1 MNISEN
7 NNVKMGSICMKYPF
21 VSVVVGIRNEEK
33 FIEECV
39 ESLLNLDYPKDSYEI
54 IIVDGMSTDK
64 TRDIVQKYPIKLLL
78 NERKNVAAARNLGV
92 KNARGELVAFT
103 DGDCKVDSQWLKTLV
118 REMAD
123 SPEDVVC
130 FGGPN
135 LIFDTDPVFGRV
147 VGYAQESFLG
157 SGGSAQSKN
166 STKKHYVG
174 SLPNCNAMYKK
185 AAIQDVGGFDERFV
199 VGQDGDLNYRIG
211 KKGNKFLY
219 IPNAQVLHHRRGTL
233 KSFSVRM
240 FKYGMWMAELFKKHG
255 EFVRWYAFLPSIAI
269 VFAVALLIAS
279 IKYSTPSLLLLALT
293 AVYFIL
299 VFVTSIQ
306 VAYKMKSKYGLFA
319 LFVIPVQH
327 IAYGLGFLYSF
338 TNSPLISKTRSCS
351 DNV

>member
-1 MNISEN
+1 
-7 NNVKMGSICMKYPF
+7 MKYPF

-33 FIEECV
+33 FIEECI
-39 ESLLNLDYPKDSYEI
+39 ESLLNLDYPRDSYEI

-64 TRDIVQKYPIKLLL
+64 TRDIVQRYPVKLLL

-103 DGDCKVDSQWLKTLV
+103 DGDCKVDPKWLKTLIY
-118 REMAD
+118 EMQD
-123 SPEDVVC
+123 TPDDVVC

-185 AAIQDVGGFDERFV
+185 TAIQEVGGFDERFV

-211 KKGNKFLY
+211 KKGNRFLY
-219 IPNAQVLHHRRGTL
+219 IPEAQVLHHRRGTL

-269 VFAVALLIAS
+269 VFAVTLLIAS
-279 IKYSTPSLLLLALT
+279 IKYFTPSLILLALI
-293 AVYFIL
+293 AIYFIL
-299 VFVTSIQ
+299 VFTTSIQ
-306 VAYKMKSKYGLFA
+306 VAYKMRSKHGLFA
-319 LFVIPVQH
+319 LFIIPVQH

-338 TNSPLISKTRSCS
+338 TNSPLVSNASSCS
-351 DNV
+351 DV

>member
-1 MNISEN
+1 MSTFESNK
-7 NNVKMGSICMKYPF
+7 NVKTGSIYMEYPF
-21 VSVVVGIRNEEK
+21 VSVIVGIRNEEK
-33 FIEECV
+33 FIEECI
-39 ESLLNLDYPKDSYEI
+39 ESLLNLDYPRDSYEI

-64 TRDIVQKYPIKLLL
+64 TPEIVQKYPVKLLF

-92 KNARGELVAFT
+92 KNAKGNFVAFT
-103 DGDCKVDSQWLKTLV
+103 DGDCKVDPQWLKVLI
-118 REMAD
+118 REMQDAPD
-123 SPEDVVC
+123 DVVC

-135 LIFDTDPVFGRV
+135 LIFDTDPIFGRV

-166 STKKHYVG
+166 STKRHYVS

-185 AAIQDVGGFDERFV
+185 AAILEAGGFDERFV

-211 KKGNKFLY
+211 KKGNRFLY
-219 IPNAQVLHHRRGTL
+219 VPEAQVLHHRRGTF

-240 FKYGMWMAELFKKHG
+240 FKYGLWMAELFKKHG

-269 VFAVALLIAS
+269 MFAVALLTAS
-279 IKYSTPSLLLLALT
+279 IKYSTPSQVLLALMT
-293 AVYFIL
+293 VYFIL
-299 VFVTSIQ
+299 VFITSIQ

-319 LFVIPVQH
+319 LFIIPVQH

-338 TNSPLISKTRSCS
+338 TNSPLVSNVNSCS
-351 DNV
+351 QI

>member
-1 MNISEN
+1 
-7 NNVKMGSICMKYPF
+7 MKYPF

-33 FIEECV
+33 FIGECI
-39 ESLLNLDYPKDSYEI
+39 ESLLNLDYPRNSYEI

-64 TRDIVQKYPIKLLL
+64 TRDIVQKYPVKLLL
-78 NERKNVAAARNLGV
+78 NEKKNVAAARNLGV

-103 DGDCKVDSQWLKTLV
+103 DGDCKVDPQWLKALICEM
-118 REMAD
+118 REAPD
-123 SPEDVVC
+123 EVVC

-147 VGYAQESFLG
+147 VGYSQESFLG

-185 AAIQDVGGFDERFV
+185 TAIQEVGGFDERFV

-211 KKGNKFLY
+211 KKGNRFLY
-219 IPNAQVLHHRRGTL
+219 IPEAQVLHHRRGTF
-233 KSFSVRM
+233 KSFSIRM

-269 VFAVALLIAS
+269 VFAVALLLAS
-279 IKYSTPSLLLLALT
+279 IKYFTPSLILLALMV
-293 AVYFIL
+293 VYFIL
-299 VFVTSIQ
+299 VFATSIQ
-306 VAYKMKSKYGLFA
+306 VAYKMRSKYGLFA
-319 LFVIPVQH
+319 LFIIPVQH
-327 IAYGLGFLYSF
+327 IAYGMGFLYSF
-338 TNSPLISKTRSCS
+338 TNSPLVSKNSSCS
-351 DNV
+351 DV

>member
-1 MNISEN
+1 
-7 NNVKMGSICMKYPF
+7 MKYPF

-33 FIEECV
+33 FIEECI
-39 ESLLNLDYPKDSYEI
+39 ESLINLDYPRDSYEI
-54 IIVDGMSTDK
+54 IIIDGMSTDK
-64 TRDIVQKYPIKLLL
+64 TRDIVQKYPVKLLL
-78 NERKNVAAARNLGV
+78 NEKKNVAAARNLGV
-92 KNARGELVAFT
+92 ENARGELVAFT
-103 DGDCKVDSQWLKTLV
+103 DGDCKVDPQWLKALV
-118 REMAD
+118 HEMQT
-123 SPEDVVC
+123 SPDDVVC

-166 STKKHYVG
+166 STKKHYVS

-185 AAIQDVGGFDERFV
+185 AAIKEVGGFDERFV

-255 EFVRWYAFLPSIAI
+255 EFVRWYAFLPSIATL
-269 VFAVALLIAS
+269 FAVILLIAS
-279 IKYSTPSLLLLALT
+279 IKYSTAGLLLLVLVT
-293 AVYFIL
+293 IYFIL
-299 VFVTSIQ
+299 VFITSIQ
-306 VAYKMKSKYGLFA
+306 VTYKMKSKYGLFA
-319 LFVIPVQH
+319 LFIIPVQH
-327 IAYGLGFLYSF
+327 VAYGLGFLYSF
-338 TNSPLISKTRSCS
+338 TNSPLTSKVSSCS
-351 DNV
+351 ST

>member
-1 MNISEN
+1 MN
-7 NNVKMGSICMKYPF
+7 YPF
-21 VSVVVGIRNEEK
+21 VSIVVGIRNEEK
-33 FIEECV
+33 FIEECI
-39 ESLLNLDYPKDSYEI
+39 ESLLNLDYPRDFYEI

-64 TRDIVQKYPIKLLL
+64 TRDIVQRYPVRLLL

-92 KNARGELVAFT
+92 KNARGELIAFT
-103 DGDCKVDSQWLKTLV
+103 DGDCKADPQWLKSLV
-118 REMAD
+118 REMQDAPD
-123 SPEDVVC
+123 DVVC

-147 VGYAQESFLG
+147 VGYAQETFLG

-166 STKKHYVG
+166 STKKHYVS

-185 AAIQDVGGFDERFV
+185 AAIQEVGGFDERFV
-199 VGQDGDLNYRIG
+199 VGQDGDLNYRIN

-219 IPNAQVLHHRRGTL
+219 IPEAQVLHHRRGTL
-233 KSFSVRM
+233 RSFSTRM

-269 VFAVALLIAS
+269 VFAVTLLIAYV
-279 IKYSTPSLLLLALT
+279 KYSSSGLLLLALM

-299 VFVTSIQ
+299 VIVTSIQ
-306 VAYKMKSKYGLFA
+306 VTHKMRSMYGLFS
-319 LFVIPVQH
+319 LFIIPVQH

-338 TNSPLISKTRSCS
+338 TNSPLVSKVNSCS
-351 DNV
+351 DV

>member
-1 MNISEN
+1 
-7 NNVKMGSICMKYPF
+7 MKYPF

-33 FIEECV
+33 FIKECI

-64 TRDIVQKYPIKLLL
+64 TRDIVQKYPVKLLL
-78 NERKNVAAARNLGV
+78 NEKKNVAAARNLGV

-103 DGDCKVDSQWLKTLV
+103 DGDCKVDAQWLKVLV
-118 REMAD
+118 HEMQA
-123 SPEDVVC
+123 SPDDVVC

-185 AAIQDVGGFDERFV
+185 AAIKGVGGFDERFV

-219 IPNAQVLHHRRGTL
+219 IPKAQVLHHRRGTL

-269 VFAVALLIAS
+269 LVAVTLLIAS

-293 AVYFIL
+293 IVYFVL
-299 VFVTSIQ
+299 VFITSIQ
-306 VAYKMKSKYGLFA
+306 VIYKMKSKYGLFA
-319 LFVIPVQH
+319 LFIIPVQH
-327 IAYGLGFLYSF
+327 VAYGLGFLYSF
-338 TNSPLISKTRSCS
+338 ANSPLVSNVSSCS
-351 DNV
+351 DI

>member
-1 MNISEN
+1 
-7 NNVKMGSICMKYPF
+7 MKYPF

-33 FIEECV
+33 FIEECI
-39 ESLLNLDYPKDSYEI
+39 ESLINLDYPQDSYEI

-64 TRDIVQKYPIKLLL
+64 TRDIVQKYPVKLLL
-78 NERKNVAAARNLGV
+78 NEKKNVAAARNLGV

-103 DGDCKVDSQWLKTLV
+103 DGDCKVNSQWLKVLV
-118 REMAD
+118 HEMQD
-123 SPEDVVC
+123 SPDEAVC

-135 LIFDTDPVFGRV
+135 LIFDTDPIFGRV

-166 STKKHYVG
+166 SIKKHYVG

-185 AAIQDVGGFDERFV
+185 VAIQEAGGFDERFI
-199 VGQDGDLNYRIG
+199 VGQDCDLNYRIG

-219 IPNAQVLHHRRGTL
+219 IPEAQVLHHRRGTL

-269 VFAVALLIAS
+269 VFAALLLLAS
-279 IKYSTPSLLLLALT
+279 IKYPASILLLLALM
-293 AVYFIL
+293 AMYFIL
-299 VFVTSIQ
+299 VFITSIQ
-306 VAYKMKSKYGLFA
+306 VTSKMKSKYGLFS
-319 LFVIPVQH
+319 LVIIPVQH

-338 TNSPLISKTRSCS
+338 TNSPLISKVSSCS
-351 DNV
+351 DT

>member
-1 MNISEN
+1 
-7 NNVKMGSICMKYPF
+7 MKYPF
-21 VSVVVGIRNEEK
+21 ISIVVGIRNEER
-33 FIEECV
+33 FIEECI
-39 ESLLNLDYPKDSYEI
+39 ESLLNLDYPRDSYEI

-64 TRDIVQKYPIKLLL
+64 TRDIVQKYPVKLLL

-103 DGDCKVDSQWLKTLV
+103 DGDCKVDPQWLKALI
-118 REMAD
+118 REMQEAPD
-123 SPEDVVC
+123 DVVC

-185 AAIQDVGGFDERFV
+185 VAIQEAGGFDERFV

-211 KKGNKFLY
+211 KKGNRFLY
-219 IPNAQVLHHRRGTL
+219 IPEAQVLHHRRGTL
-233 KSFSVRM
+233 KSFSLRM

-269 VFAVALLIAS
+269 LFAATLLIAS
-279 IKYSTPSLLLLALT
+279 IKYYTPGLILLALT
-293 AVYFIL
+293 ALYFVL
-299 VFVTSIQ
+299 VIITSIQ
-306 VAYKMKSKYGLFA
+306 VTYKMRSKYGLFA
-319 LFVIPVQH
+319 LFIIPVQH

-338 TNSPLISKTRSCS
+338 TNSPLISKTSSCS
-351 DNV
+351 DV

>member
-1 MNISEN
+1 
-7 NNVKMGSICMKYPF
+7 MKYPF
-21 VSVVVGIRNEEK
+21 VSIVVGIRNEEK
-33 FIEECV
+33 FIEECI
-39 ESLLNLDYPKDSYEI
+39 ESLLNLDYPRDSYEI

-64 TRDIVQKYPIKLLL
+64 TRDIVQKYPVKLFL

-103 DGDCKVDSQWLKTLV
+103 DGDCKVDTQWLKALIC
-118 REMAD
+118 EMQKAPD
-123 SPEDVVC
+123 DVVC

-185 AAIQDVGGFDERFV
+185 VAIQEVGGFDERFV

-211 KKGNKFLY
+211 KKGNRFLY
-219 IPNAQVLHHRRGTL
+219 IPEAQVLHHRRGTL

-269 VFAVALLIAS
+269 LFAATLLLAS
-279 IKYSTPSLLLLALT
+279 IIYFTPSLLLLALT

-299 VFVTSIQ
+299 VFITSIQ
-306 VAYKMKSKYGLFA
+306 VSYKMRSKYGLFA
-319 LFVIPVQH
+319 LLIIPVQH

-338 TNSPLISKTRSCS
+338 TNSPLISKASSCS
-351 DNV
+351 DV